1 MTPPE
6 RPQDQDVKIVEAT
19 EPTGTESTEV
29 ADGSASAML
38 AGMIERGDDYD
49 ATVLDRNIEY
59 AFEDESAGINWPV
72 TLTAIVFAILAIA
85 WGLLA
90 PNNLASFATG
100 GLNFV
105 VTNFGWA
112 FILFGTIF
120 VAFVLVIAASK
131 FGSIR
136 LGRDDEAP
144 EFSTPSWVAMMFAA
158 GMGIGLMFFGATE
171 PLTFYRTG
179 VPGHESHEVDIAF
192 ATTLFHW
199 TLHPWALY
207 AIVGLALAYATFRM
221 GHKQLLSS
229 AFIPLIGKKGADG
242 VWGKLIDILA
252 IVSTLFGTACSLGI
266 GATQI
271 NAGLSA
277 SGLIDNPSQKT
288 VIGIVLVLTLAFLLS
303 AMSGVGRGIQLLS
316 NTNMVLAALLAIFV
330 FVLGPTVSILNLI
343 PGSVGAYLA
352 NFAEMAGR
360 TAESA
365 DGTAG
370 EWLSGWT
377 IFYWVWWMSWSPFVG
392 MFIARI
398 SRGRTIREFIL
409 GVLLIPSAVTV
420 VWFAIFGGTAVIFE
434 RDGRSVWGEGD
445 SKRILF
451 DMLHELPAGQITSA
465 LAMVLL
471 AVFFITSADSASTVM
486 GSMSQNGRLEA
497 KPWITGVWGVLTAVI
512 GLTMLLAGGED
523 SLANLQNVTIVVA
536 SPFLIILVMLMFAL
550 VKGLSEDPNYLEQ
563 KEHQR
568 FQRRLAREG
577 RIHREMEERAKRSHG
592 RRKAPRA

>member
-1 MTPPE
+1 MTPPNSDE
-6 RPQDQDVKIVEAT
+6 VKIIEST
-19 EPTGTESTEV
+19 EPTSGEDSATGLLAEMIDRDHWDES
-29 ADGSASAML
+29 
-38 AGMIERGDDYD
+38 
-49 ATVLDRNIEY
+49 VLDRDIDY

-72 TLTAIVFAILAIA
+72 TITAAFFAVAAIA
-85 WGLLA
+85 WGLSMPDQLA
-90 PNNLASFATG
+90 NFAANG
-100 GLNFV
+100 IDFV

-112 FILFGTIF
+112 FVLFGTVF
-120 VAFVLVIAASK
+120 VVFTIVIALSK
-131 FGSIR
+131 FGHIK
-136 LGRDDEAP
+136 LGRDDEEP
-144 EFSTPSWVAMMFAA
+144 EFSTPSWIAMMFAA
-158 GMGIGLMFFGATE
+158 GMGIGLMFFGVAE
-171 PLTFYRTG
+171 PLTFYRKG
-179 VPGHESHEVDIAF
+179 VPGHEEREVGTAL

-229 AFIPLIGKKGADG
+229 AFIPLIGKRRAEGF
-242 VWGKLIDILA
+242 WGKLIDVLA
-252 IVSTLFGTACSLGI
+252 IIATLFGTACSLGI

-271 NAGLSA
+271 SAGLKA
-277 SGLIDNPSQKT
+277 SGVIENPSQQV

-316 NTNMVLAALLAIFV
+316 NANMILAVVLAIFV
-330 FVLGPTVSILNLI
+330 FIMGPTVSILNLI
-343 PGSVGAYLA
+343 PGSIGNYLSS
-352 NFAEMAGR
+352 FAEMAAR

-398 SRGRTIREFIL
+398 SRGRTIREFIV

-420 VWFAIFGGTAVIFE
+420 VWFSIFGGAAITFE

-445 SKRILF
+445 SERMLF
-451 DMLHELPAGQITSA
+451 DLLHQLPGGQIA
-465 LAMVLL
+465 GFLAMILL

-497 KPWITGVWGVLTAVI
+497 KPLINGLWGVLTAVI
-512 GLTMLLAGGED
+512 GLTMLLAGGSD
-523 SLANLQNVTIVVA
+523 ALSNLQSITIVVA
-536 SPFLIILVMLMFAL
+536 SPFLIVLVLLMFAI
-550 VKGLSEDPNYLEQ
+550 VKGLTEDPLYLEA
-563 KEHQR
+563 KEHAK
-568 FQRRLAREG
+568 FQRRLAREH
-577 RIHREMEERAKRSHG
+577 RIHREMEARK
-592 RRKAPRA
+592 RRKAEKNAKAVGTRRR